1 MTRNLMQK
9 VLAPLLGLT
18 LVGCW
23 FQSIKHNPTT
33 AAFATN
39 VFLRALY
46 VERNYERA
54 LSLSDEALRKSATA
68 DNLAQMVDLAE
79 KNCGALKE
87 LKADS
92 YLMAPG
98 KTMELFYVGKCDK
111 GILYHRL
118 VLVGDASNGYRVS
131 GVWFQDSPYPEQAM
145 RRRFETVIVV
155 E

>member
-1 MTRNLMQK
+1 MQK
-9 VLAPLLGLT
+9 VLAPLLCLA
-18 LVGCW
+18 LVGCS
-23 FQSIKHNPTT
+23 FQSIKHSPTT
-33 AAFATN
+33 AAASTN
-39 VFLRALY
+39 LFLRALY
-46 VERNYERA
+46 VEHNYERA

-92 YLMAPG
+92 YLMAQG
-98 KTMELFYVGKCDK
+98 KTMELFCVGRCDR

-118 VLVGDASNGYRVS
+118 VLVGDASDGYRVS
-131 GVWFQDSPYPEQAM
+131 GVWFKDSPYPEQTM
-145 RRRFETVIVV
+145 RRRFETDIFV